1 MRLMRQLRSAIVM
14 LMLGLTFQATA
25 ETSHWARLKQQA
37 QGQTVYFNAWGGD
50 AAVNAY
56 LRWVATEM
64 QRQYAITL
72 KLVPLSDT
80 ADAVRRIQ
88 AEAAAGRGEKGSVD
102 LLWLNGENFKA
113 LKISGLLYTGWA
125 EQLPNWQF
133 VDTTLPVRED
143 FSIPTEGAESPW
155 GRAQLMLIADRQ
167 RVPTPPSDPAS
178 LLSLAQAHPGQLTY
192 PRPPDFI
199 GTAFL
204 KQLLLSLTSTPK
216 AFNTPPQ
223 PEQFAT
229 LTAPLWQYLDQL
241 HPLLWRQGKD
251 FPASAARIDRLLGDG
266 VVRLSLTFNP
276 AHVANLI
283 ADGQLPD
290 SAYAFGFQRGML
302 GNVHFV
308 AIPFN
313 ANAKAGAQVVANF
326 LLSPQAQLRKADPTV
341 WGDPTVLDPHKLPP
355 HWQAELERN
364 LPGTQAPV
372 SVLAE
377 PDSAWIAALE
387 AEWLK
392 RYGVR

>member
-1 MRLMRQLRSAIVM
+1 MRFFRRLQSAIVM
-14 LMLGLTFQATA
+14 LMLCLTYQAMA
-25 ETSHWARLKQQA
+25 DISHWERLKQQA

-50 AAVNAY
+50 AAANAY

-64 QRQYAITL
+64 QRQYAITV
-72 KLVPLSDT
+72 KLVSLSDT

-88 AEAAAGRGEKGSVD
+88 AEAAAGRREKGSVD
-102 LLWLNGENFKA
+102 LLWLNGENFKT
-113 LKISGLLYTGWA
+113 LKMEGLLSTGWA
-125 EQLPNWQF
+125 EQLPNWQY
-133 VDTTLPVRED
+133 VDTTQPVRED

-155 GRAQLMLIADRQ
+155 GRAQLMLIADRE
-167 RVPTPPSDPAS
+167 RVPNPPSDPAS
-178 LLSLAQAHPGQLTY
+178 LLAFIQRHPGQLTY

-204 KQLLLSLTSTPK
+204 KQLLLSLTSTPE
-216 AFNTPPQ
+216 AFSIPPQ

-241 HPLLWRQGKD
+241 HPLLWRQGRD

-266 VVRLSLTFNP
+266 VVMFSLTFNP

-283 ADGQLPD
+283 AGGQLPA
-290 SAYAFGFQRGML
+290 SAYAFGFQQGML

-313 ANAKAGAQVVANF
+313 SDAKAGAQVVANF
-326 LLSPQAQLRKADPTV
+326 LLSPQAQLRKADPKV
-341 WGDPTVLDPHKLPP
+341 WGDPTILDRHKLPQY
-355 HWQAELERN
+355 WQAELERN
-364 LPGTQAPV
+364 IPGTQAPLP
-372 SVLAE
+372 VLAE
-377 PDSAWIAALE
+377 PNSAWIPALE